1 MKKII
6 LFSLLISAL
15 LMGQKLQAKNCCYE
29 KATLESVSTKLQP
42 FYKGNKGSLVYVRQI
57 DNQVYWFAE
66 RYDDKFASVF
76 RGTLKGDQISGAYHY
91 IPKGEAKGSGTLK
104 VSIADN
110 GRTLKLSGT
119 NFNEQVLIATKLPTK
134 IPVGHR
140 ASYRGNTQNNLTGR
154 WHGEN
159 TGVTYILDENK
170 AIVGYSRGFRPGNHD
185 RPSFAKVFFG
195 TRTSTGIKIQW
206 VDLPL
211 GFTKCRGEAS
221 FKIVG
226 SHFIRLD
233 GKHFPG
239 VNHKRIEEDIKE
251 ILP

>member
-1 MKKII
+1 MLLTTI
-6 LFSLLISAL
+6 FSARTAQAL
-15 LMGQKLQAKNCCYE
+15 TGSSDLVVT
-29 KATLESVSTKLQP
+29 ATIASKLQP
-42 FYKGNKGSLVYVRQI
+42 FYKGDKGSVVYVRQI
-57 DNQVYWFAE
+57 GEKVYWFAE

-76 RGTLKGDQISGAYHY
+76 QGTMRGGQISGAYHY

-104 VSIADN
+104 VTLVDG
-110 GRTLKLSGT
+110 GRILKLTGG
-119 NFNEQVLIATKLPTK
+119 NYNEQVLTATKLPTK
-134 IPVGHR
+134 IPAGHR
-140 ASYRGNTQNNLTGR
+140 ASYRGSTLKNLTGR

-159 TGVTYILDENK
+159 TGVTYILDENQT
-170 AIVGYSRGFRPGNHD
+170 IVGYSRGFRPGNHD

-226 SHFIRLD
+226 PHFIRLD

-239 VNHKRIEEDIKE
+239 VNHKRIKEDTKE
-251 ILP
+251 VLP

>member
-1 MKKII
+1 MKKTI
-6 LFSLLISAL
+6 LFCFLISAL
-15 LMGQKLQAKNCCYE
+15 YVGHEVQARNRCTE
-29 KATLESVSTKLQP
+29 KEVAEPVATKLQP
-42 FYKGNKGSLVYVRQI
+42 FYKGDKGSLVYVRQI
-57 DNQVYWFAE
+57 GSKVYWFAE

-76 RGTLKGDQISGAYHY
+76 KGTLNGSQISGVYHY
-91 IPKGEAKGSGTLK
+91 IPKGEAKGSGTLQ
-104 VSIADN
+104 VTVTDN
-110 GRTLKLSGT
+110 GRTLKLSGG
-119 NFNEQVLIATKLPTK
+119 NFNEQLLTATNLPAK

-140 ASYRGNTQNNLTGR
+140 ASYRGNTLKNLTGR

-159 TGVTYILDENK
+159 TGVTYILDENQT
-170 AIVGYSRGFRPGNHD
+170 IVGYSRGFRPGNHD

-195 TRTSTGIKIQW
+195 TRTSTGVKIQW

-211 GFTKCRGEAS
+211 GYTKSRGEAS

-226 SHFIRLD
+226 PHFIRLD

-251 ILP
+251 VLP